1 MVGMLLLF
9 EEDIVVSSSTRA
21 EVLIVEDRMHTAEK
35 LRKSVGANPDICV
48 CGVAYNVESALNF
61 LNAKKPRIVLT
72 DLGLPDGSGIE
83 VIQAAKVADWPC
95 DSIVVSI
102 FGDEQRV
109 FEALRAGA
117 KGYIQKNDT
126 AANIG
131 NCILD
136 LIDGG
141 SPMSPKIA
149 RLLLSVMA
157 TSTATP
163 QTLDG
168 KETLSNR
175 ETEVMVLIA
184 QGYRRQE
191 VGEKLSI
198 TVGTVG
204 NHIHRI
210 YSKLG
215 VNSNTAAIVEAT
227 KQGLL

>member
-1 MVGMLLLF
+1 MSNAF
-9 EEDIVVSSSTRA
+9 QTD
-21 EVLIVEDRMHTAEK
+21 VLIVEDRMHTAET
-35 LRKSVGANPDICV
+35 LRKNIASCPTLQV
-48 CGVAYNVESALNF
+48 CGVAYDVESALNF
-61 LNAKKPRIVLT
+61 LYSKKPRIVLT

-83 VIQAAKVADWPC
+83 VIQAVKDADWPC

-102 FGDEQRV
+102 FGDERRV
-109 FEALRAGA
+109 FEALRSGA
-117 KGYIQKNDT
+117 KGYIHKNDT
-126 AANIG
+126 AANIS
-131 NCILD
+131 NCIID

-149 RLLLSVMA
+149 RLLLTVMA
-157 TSTATP
+157 TPAAAAVAS
-163 QTLDG
+163 DG
-168 KETLSNR
+168 DNPNALSKR

-184 QGYRRQE
+184 QGYRRHE